1 MSTITFYSK
10 VISLWGKHGSL
21 PNLLPFHFK
30 CPKAVSL
37 VSIEIVK
44 YEYLWIIGTV
54 QKYWLF
60 SNNFFFQTNFFVVKF
75 PWLLSFRM
83 LTLNISFCVSLA
95 GPVTLNARKGTLRR
109 KRQLRE
115 LAEHHNMGYEE
126 DLLDNTP
133 YKKTRRHKV
142 SSVMFKTIAYC
153 LWNYSFNLFNCQH
166 SVYNSSPVKGFSAS
180 LSYCLANM
188 LENFLNH
195 LAKSTSS

>member
-1 MSTITFYSK
+1 MFLVFWS
-10 VISLWGKHGSL
+10 VRCQQ
-21 PNLLPFHFK
+21 LLF
-30 CPKAVSL
+30 
-37 VSIEIVK
+37 IVK
-44 YEYLWIIGTV
+44 WFHYEVSMALFPVYCHSILNVPKLSAWLAFKLLNMKYLWIIGTV

-60 SNNFFFQTNFFVVKF
+60 SNNFFFSNKFFVVKF

-142 SSVMFKTIAYC
+142 SSVMLKTIVYC
-153 LWNYSFNLFNCQH
+153 LWKYSYNLFNCQH
-166 SVYNSSPVKGFSAS
+166 SVYNSSPLKGF
-180 LSYCLANM
+180 
-188 LENFLNH
+188 H
-195 LAKSTSS
+195 